1 MADFDLLGDGLRKVL
16 LAGIGALATGYEK
29 SSELVDELVKKGE
42 ITVEQGKALNT
53 ELKRKVSETVDD
65 AKKAAAEAGDKLL
78 PQPTPVPPTS
88 PLTRARPS
96 DQAHTRY
103 AGIRVDPAF
112 QQGRPYSDACESR
125 RERRRTGPSTRRT
138 RSSRPLPRRLRA
150 YPTKRWHCS
159 DAGTISPRA
168 TI

>member
-65 AKKAAAEAGDKLL
+65 AKKAAAEAGAKLL

-125 RERRRTGPSTRRT
+125 T
-138 RSSRPLPRRLRA
+138 
-150 YPTKRWHCS
+150 
-159 DAGTISPRA
+159 
-168 TI
+168 

>member
-65 AKKAAAEAGDKLL
+65 AKKAAAEADMASEGGDKC
-78 PQPTPVPPTS
+78 
-88 PLTRARPS
+88 PS
-96 DQAHTRY
+96 R
-103 AGIRVDPAF
+103 
-112 QQGRPYSDACESR
+112 
-125 RERRRTGPSTRRT
+125 
-138 RSSRPLPRRLRA
+138 SRPQCRRQAR
-150 YPTKRWHCS
+150 
-159 DAGTISPRA
+159 
-168 TI
+168 

>member
-65 AKKAAAEAGDKLL
+65 AKK
-78 PQPTPVPPTS
+78 
-88 PLTRARPS
+88 S

-125 RERRRTGPSTRRT
+125 T
-138 RSSRPLPRRLRA
+138 
-150 YPTKRWHCS
+150 
-159 DAGTISPRA
+159 
-168 TI
+168 

>member
-65 AKKAAAEAGDKLL
+65 GRRRSRR
-78 PQPTPVPPTS
+78 QS
-88 PLTRARPS
+88 CCRSRHQCRR
-96 DQAHTRY
+96 QAH
-103 AGIRVDPAF
+103 
-112 QQGRPYSDACESR
+112 
-125 RERRRTGPSTRRT
+125 
-138 RSSRPLPRRLRA
+138 
-150 YPTKRWHCS
+150 
-159 DAGTISPRA
+159 
-168 TI
+168 

>member
-65 AKKAAAEAGDKLL
+65 AKKAAAEAGDKAAAAAD
-78 PQPTPVPPTS
+78 TS
-88 PLTRARPS
+88 AADKPA
-96 DQAHTRY
+96 DEAHTRY

-125 RERRRTGPSTRRT
+125 T
-138 RSSRPLPRRLRA
+138 
-150 YPTKRWHCS
+150 
-159 DAGTISPRA
+159 
-168 TI
+168 

>member
-125 RERRRTGPSTRRT
+125 T
-138 RSSRPLPRRLRA
+138 
-150 YPTKRWHCS
+150 
-159 DAGTISPRA
+159 
-168 TI
+168 

>member
-53 ELKRKVSETVDD
+53 E
-65 AKKAAAEAGDKLL
+65 
-78 PQPTPVPPTS
+78 TPVPPTS

-125 RERRRTGPSTRRT
+125 T
-138 RSSRPLPRRLRA
+138 
-150 YPTKRWHCS
+150 
-159 DAGTISPRA
+159 
-168 TI
+168 

>member
-65 AKKAAAEAGDKLL
+65 AKKAAAEARRPKLL

-125 RERRRTGPSTRRT
+125 S
-138 RSSRPLPRRLRA
+138 
-150 YPTKRWHCS
+150 
-159 DAGTISPRA
+159 
-168 TI
+168 

>member
-65 AKKAAAEAGDKLL
+65 AKKAAAEARRPKLL

-125 RERRRTGPSTRRT
+125 T
-138 RSSRPLPRRLRA
+138 
-150 YPTKRWHCS
+150 
-159 DAGTISPRA
+159 
-168 TI
+168 

>member
-65 AKKAAAEAGDKLL
+65 AKKAAAEAGDKAAAAAD
-78 PQPTPVPPTS
+78 TS
-88 PLTRARPS
+88 AA
-96 DQAHTRY
+96 DK
-103 AGIRVDPAF
+103 PADEGKISKHCF
-112 QQGRPYSDACESR
+112 VRFYFANSPHALRRNQGRPRFPA
-125 RERRRTGPSTRRT
+125 GST
-138 RSSRPLPRRLRA
+138 LF
-150 YPTKRWHCS
+150 
-159 DAGTISPRA
+159 
-168 TI
+168 

>member
-53 ELKRKVSETVDD
+53 ELKRRRWMTPRRPPPKPAT
-65 AKKAAAEAGDKLL
+65 KLL

-125 RERRRTGPSTRRT
+125 T
-138 RSSRPLPRRLRA
+138 
-150 YPTKRWHCS
+150 
-159 DAGTISPRA
+159 
-168 TI
+168 

>member
-1 MADFDLLGDGLRKVL
+1 MADFDLGDGLRKVL

-53 ELKRKVSETVDD
+53 ELKRKVSETVMTSRRPLPKP
-65 AKKAAAEAGDKLL
+65 ATKLL
-78 PQPTPVPPTS
+78 PQPTPAPPTS

-96 DQAHTRY
+96 DQAHTHY

-125 RERRRTGPSTRRT
+125 T
-138 RSSRPLPRRLRA
+138 
-150 YPTKRWHCS
+150 
-159 DAGTISPRA
+159 
-168 TI
+168 

>member
-65 AKKAAAEAGDKLL
+65 AKKAAAEAGDKAAAAAD
-78 PQPTPVPPTS
+78 TS
-88 PLTRARPS
+88 AADKPADEARPS

-103 AGIRVDPAF
+103 AGIRVTPL
-112 QQGRPYSDACESR
+112 
-125 RERRRTGPSTRRT
+125 
-138 RSSRPLPRRLRA
+138 SSRSTLF
-150 YPTKRWHCS
+150 
-159 DAGTISPRA
+159 
-168 TI
+168 

>member
-65 AKKAAAEAGDKLL
+65 AKKAAAEMQYHVHLKPGDVGRYVLL
-78 PQPTPVPPTS
+78 PGDPGRV
-88 PLTRARPS
+88 PLTDEGASRA
-96 DQAHTRY
+96 H
-103 AGIRVDPAF
+103 
-112 QQGRPYSDACESR
+112 
-125 RERRRTGPSTRRT
+125 
-138 RSSRPLPRRLRA
+138 
-150 YPTKRWHCS
+150 
-159 DAGTISPRA
+159 
-168 TI
+168 